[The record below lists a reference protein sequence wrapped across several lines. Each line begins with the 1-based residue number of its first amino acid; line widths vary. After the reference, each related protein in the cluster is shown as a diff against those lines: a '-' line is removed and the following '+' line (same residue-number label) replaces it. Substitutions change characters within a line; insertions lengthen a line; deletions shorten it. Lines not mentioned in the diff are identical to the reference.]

1 MNLLTFFKKYGVLL
15 ASCGL
20 GLFFVPDIETL
31 QVTLFR
37 FGIIS
42 AIMLLWL
49 NIIGL
54 NKDTGIF
61 PDVDLKELFDKACES
76 GIGAGIALFGLLIML
91 STIIFCISK

>member
-1 MNLLTFFKKYGVLL
+1 MDILTLIKKYGVLVG
-15 ASCGL
+15 SCGL

-54 NKDTGIF
+54 SKDTGIF
-61 PDVDLKELFDKACES
+61 PDVDLKELFDKCCTS
-76 GIGAGIALFGLLIML
+76 GIGAGIALLGLFITL